1 MAGAFCMMGWR
12 RTRRALMPMLA
23 AVVVLVGL
31 GAMSACNT
39 GSRRRWRIDPDDFDG
54 DGDRHGGQHSADH
67 NDFPYGELASTPCT
81 PANP

>member
-39 GSRRRWRIDPDDFDG
+39 GSRS
-54 DGDRHGGQHSADH
+54 GG
-67 NDFPYGELASTPCT
+67 GSTPT
-81 PANP
+81 TSTVTVTATAGNIQQTTTISLTVN